1 MRQKITTPGEAPPPF
16 RTEIL
21 TGHRPHPCS
30 VKPLQLKRPPAAP
43 SAPVQSP
50 PPYCPPF
57 FRGNAVSQTVDC
69 RRRGHV
75 VAGDT
80 PQPGL
85 SGCFLRACFPWLSRC
100 HPSTFCP
107 SFKPNGVSPSSKRKR
122 RWLSRCG
129 GFPAFQVPPTHFLTQ
144 FQAPWCVPRDSYG
157 VSPGRQ
163 RQPNSLLPKSNK
175 ALPGVRCHPSVG
187 RPPVSSPMV
196 CPQKS
201 GRCVPEQQTEAELT
215 VAKKRQSTPSRQV
228 PTRRVPG
235 ARHVPPHVGC
245 HPPIF

>member
-21 TGHRPHPCS
+21 PGHRPNPCS

-75 VAGDT
+75 DAGDT

-100 HPSTFCP
+100 HPSIFSP
-107 SFKPNGVSPSSKRKR
+107 SRKPDGVSPETQMVCPQAANGSRTHRCRKAPKHS
-122 RWLSRCG
+122 LASG
-129 GFPAFQVPPTHFLTQ
+129 AASGAAASGATHPF
-144 FQAPWCVPRDSYG
+144 FDPISG
-157 VSPGRQ
+157 
-163 RQPNSLLPKSNK
+163 
-175 ALPGVRCHPSVG
+175 
-187 RPPVSSPMV
+187 PMV
-196 CPQKS
+196 CPQRL
-201 GRCVPEQQTEAELT
+201 GWCVPGQATAAELT
-215 VAKKRQSTPSRQV
+215 VAEKPQSTPGRQV
-228 PTRRVPG
+228 PPIQFHTHVPG
-235 ARHVPPHVGC
+235 GRGVSPKPSF
-245 HPPIF
+245 IFIAMFPGSPCN